1 MARRKTKKEQEETLV
16 DIVDVRDQAVSFYD
30 MNQKLIIGVAAGL
43 IVLIGAYLAYQIFYK
58 APRQKAA
65 QTAMYMAEY
74 QFSRDSFALALENPG
89 QGSEGFLDIMESYSG
104 TDQANTA
111 KYYAGVSYLNIGR
124 YQDAIDMLK
133 AFKAPTDL
141 TKATKQ
147 GALGDA
153 YSELNDLSS
162 AESAYK
168 KAANATELSSVA
180 PYYMKKLAM
189 LYQYQGKND
198 EATKIYKQIT
208 EKFPNTDW
216 SSEAERF
223 VVD

>member
-1 MARRKTKKEQEETLV
+1 MARRKTKKEQDETLV

-30 MNQKLIIGVAAGL
+30 KNQKVIIGAAVGL
-43 IVLIGAYLAYQIFYK
+43 IVLIGAYLAYEIFYK

-89 QGSEGFLDIMESYSG
+89 QDSEGFLDIMENYSG

-124 YQDAIDMLK
+124 YQDAVDMLK
-133 AFKAPTDL
+133 SFSAPTDL
-141 TKATKQ
+141 TEATKQ

-162 AESAYK
+162 AEAAYK
-168 KAANATELSSVA
+168 KAMNASDISAIA

-189 LYQYQGKND
+189 LYQYQGKED
-198 EATKIYKQIT
+198 EAAKIFKQIT
-208 EKFPNTDW
+208 EKYPTTDW
-216 SSEAERF
+216 SREAERF

>member
-30 MNQKLIIGVAAGL
+30 KNQKLIVGAAAVL
-43 IVLIGAYLAYQIFYK
+43 VLLIGAYLAYQIFYK

-65 QTAMYMAEY
+65 QEAMYSAEY

-89 QGSEGFLDIMESYSG
+89 QGSEGFLDIMENYSG

-111 KYYAGVSYLNIGR
+111 KYYAGISYLNIGR

-133 AFKAPTDL
+133 SFSAPTDL
-141 TKATKQ
+141 TKATKF
-147 GALGDA
+147 GAIGDS
-153 YSELNDLSS
+153 YSELNDMSN
-162 AESAYK
+162 AESFYK
-168 KAANATELSSVA
+168 KAISASDISSIA

-198 EATKIYKQIT
+198 EANKIYKEIT
-208 EKFPNTDW
+208 EDYPDTDW
-216 SSEAERF
+216 GNEAARF
-223 VVD
+223 VVE

>member
-1 MARRKTKKEQEETLV
+1 MARRKTKKEQDETLV
-16 DIVDVRDQAVSFYD
+16 DIVDVRDSAVSFYEK
-30 MNQKLIIGVAAGL
+30 NQNMIIGLAAGV
-43 IVLIGAYLAYQIFYK
+43 IILIGVYLAYQIFYK

-89 QGSEGFLDIMESYSG
+89 TESEGFLDIMESYAG
-104 TDQANTA
+104 TAQANTA

-124 YQDAIDMLK
+124 YQDAVDMLK
-133 AFKAPTDL
+133 SFSAPTSL

-153 YSELNDLSS
+153 YSELNDLAS
-162 AESAYK
+162 AEAAYK
-168 KAANATELSSVA
+168 KAANATDINSVA
-180 PYYMKKLAM
+180 PYYLKKLAM
-189 LYQYQGKND
+189 LYQFQGKND
-198 EATKIYKQIT
+198 EANKVFKQIT

-216 SSEAERF
+216 SADAERF